1 MQVGAYE
8 INIIYKHLLIYYIYI
23 ILIFIIL
30 IYIINIDIYIY
41 PCQSWSQLVSY
52 LIFAKVKSHY
62 WSSIHQGGLLIFSF
76 AATEHVINQWEDGL
90 KQVNSKSTAGSLRSC
105 EV

>member
-41 PCQSWSQLVSY
+41 IPAKADPSWY
-52 LIFAKVKSHY
+52 HI
-62 WSSIHQGGLLIFSF
+62 
-76 AATEHVINQWEDGL
+76 
-90 KQVNSKSTAGSLRSC
+90 
-105 EV
+105 